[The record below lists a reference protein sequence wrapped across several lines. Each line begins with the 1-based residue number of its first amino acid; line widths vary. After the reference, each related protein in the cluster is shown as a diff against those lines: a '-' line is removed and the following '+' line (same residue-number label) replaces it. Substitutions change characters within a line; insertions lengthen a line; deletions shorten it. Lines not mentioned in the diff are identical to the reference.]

1 MYVSDPA
8 QLNIQH
14 LQRVGLFQGLTVTE
28 LWAVYR
34 AGRLVDV
41 TPGEFIFHQGDP
53 AHILYVLSIGQVKMT
68 QLGPEGHQVL
78 VRIVNASE
86 DFGTVAVFSDIP
98 YPLSAQASEHCVL
111 LAWEKETVTRLLSTY
126 PRMALNALRLLAER
140 FKDLQD
146 RYRELATERV
156 ERRVARTVL
165 RLVQQLGRG
174 EEGEVVLTLS
184 RQDLAEM
191 TGTTLF
197 TVSRILSQWEQRGL
211 VETGREKVMI
221 RDAHGLTTIA
231 EDFPPGV
238 SAN

>member
-14 LQRVGLFQGLTVTE
+14 LQQVGLFQGLTATE
-28 LWAVYR
+28 LWAIYR
-34 AGRLVDV
+34 AGRLIQVAQG
-41 TPGEFIFHQGDP
+41 TYIFHQGDP
-53 AHILYVLSIGQVKMT
+53 ANVLYVLSMGQVKMT
-68 QLGPEGHQVL
+68 QVGAEGHQVL
-78 VRIVNASE
+78 VRIVNSSE
-86 DFGTVAVFSDIP
+86 DFGSVAVFSNIP
-98 YPLSAQASEHCVL
+98 YPLSAQASENCVL
-111 LAWEKETVTRLLSTY
+111 LTWEKDVITRLMSTY

-156 ERRVARTVL
+156 ERRVARTLL

-174 EEGEVVLTLS
+174 EEGEVVLALS
-184 RQDLAEM
+184 RQDLAQM

-221 RDAHGLTTIA
+221 RQPQGLTMVA
-231 EDFPPGV
+231 EDLP
-238 SAN
+238 

>member
-14 LQRVGLFQGLTVTE
+14 LQQVGLFQGLTATE
-28 LWAVYR
+28 LWAIYR
-34 AGRLVDV
+34 AGRLIQVAQG
-41 TPGEFIFHQGDP
+41 TYIFHQGDP
-53 AHILYVLSIGQVKMT
+53 ANVLYVLSMGQVKMT
-68 QLGPEGHQVL
+68 QVGAEGHQVL
-78 VRIVNASE
+78 VRIVNSSE
-86 DFGTVAVFSDIP
+86 DFGSVAVFSNIP
-98 YPLSAQASEHCVL
+98 YPLSAQASENCVL
-111 LAWEKETVTRLLSTY
+111 LTWEKEVITRLMSTY

-156 ERRVARTVL
+156 ERRVARTLL

-174 EEGEVVLTLS
+174 EEGEVVLALS
-184 RQDLAEM
+184 RQDLAQM

-221 RDAHGLTTIA
+221 RQPQGLTMVA
-231 EDFPPGV
+231 EDLP
-238 SAN
+238 